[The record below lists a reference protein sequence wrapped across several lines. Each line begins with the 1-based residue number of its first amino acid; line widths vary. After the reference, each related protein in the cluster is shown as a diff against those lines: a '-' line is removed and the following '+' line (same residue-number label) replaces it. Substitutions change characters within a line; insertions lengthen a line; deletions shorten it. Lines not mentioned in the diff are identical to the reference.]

1 MHLTSARLYSRGM
14 SIAIPSSAGPV
25 ALVGVARPRP
35 ECAAELAALL
45 HSFVAPTRAEEGSV
59 DYVLHT
65 AENGD
70 LVFYERWRSAADLAA
85 HLALPHMR
93 DFQDHRM
100 EYLAEDLQIRW
111 LTPVGD

>member
-1 MHLTSARLYSRGM
+1 MPIT
-14 SIAIPSSAGPV
+14 IPSSVGPV

-35 ECAAELAALL
+35 ERAADLASLL
-45 HSFVAPTRAEEGSV
+45 QSFVAPTRAEEGSV

-70 LVFYERWRSAADLAA
+70 LVFYERWRSAEDLAA
-85 HLALPHMR
+85 HLALPHMQE
-93 DFQDHRM
+93 FQEHRM
-100 EYLAEDLQIRW
+100 EYLSEDLQIRW

>member
-1 MHLTSARLYSRGM
+1 MPIT
-14 SIAIPSSAGPV
+14 IPSTIGPV

-35 ECAAELAALL
+35 ERAADLASLL
-45 HSFVAPTRAEEGSV
+45 QSFVAPTRAEEGSV

-65 AENGD
+65 AENGE
-70 LVFYERWRSAADLAA
+70 LVFYERWRSAEDLAA
-85 HLALPHMR
+85 HLALPHMQE
-93 DFQDHRM
+93 FQEHRM

>member
-1 MHLTSARLYSRGM
+1 M
-14 SIAIPSSAGPV
+14 SITIPSSSGPV

-35 ECAAELAALL
+35 ERAADLASLL
-45 HSFVAPTRAEEGSV
+45 QSFVAPTRAEEGAIE
-59 DYVLHT
+59 YVLHT

-70 LVFYERWRSAADLAA
+70 LVFYERWRSAEDLAA
-85 HLALPHMR
+85 HLALPHMQE
-93 DFQDHRM
+93 FQDHRM